1 MLGIDLNT
9 VNNNNTH
16 ISNNTYIER
25 FKKGNKIRIKEK
37 NKGSFTKWCGGQVT
51 EECIQRGKNSNNPK
65 IRKKATFADNARKWK

>member
-9 VNNNNTH
+9 VNNNNTR
-16 ISNNTYIER
+16 ISKNTYIER